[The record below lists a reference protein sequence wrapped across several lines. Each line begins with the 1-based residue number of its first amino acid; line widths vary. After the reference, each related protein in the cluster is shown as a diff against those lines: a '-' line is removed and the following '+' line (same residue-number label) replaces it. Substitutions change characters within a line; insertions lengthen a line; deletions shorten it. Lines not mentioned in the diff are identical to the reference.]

1 MAYFQ
6 LEPFGAT
13 DQNEHMAILIA
24 ALINRQRGENEELV
38 EPKDFMLGKTREE
51 YEEEESAELVAMNI
65 RAWAAGT
72 KR

>member
-13 DQNEHMAILIA
+13 DQNAHMAMLIA
-24 ALINRQRGENEELV
+24 ALINRQRGEKEDPV
-38 EPKDFMLGKTREE
+38 EPKDFMLGKTQDEVD
-51 YEEEESAELVAMNI
+51 EEESAELIAANI
-65 RAWAAGT
+65 RAWAAGM